1 MAASAGKQLHNR
13 MQNHTCLQRRAGVRA
28 RGGNSGY
35 GQPKGGQHH
44 RQPDDLRARFKVT
57 KLRAFCHTDSLRN
70 RHVRLK
76 LVLSDSAALI
86 CLTAPNNPLLMITS
100 TFLCDI

>member
-1 MAASAGKQLHNR
+1 MH
-13 MQNHTCLQRRAGVRA
+13 RRAGVRA
-28 RGGNSGY
+28 RGGISGY
-35 GQPKGGQHH
+35 GQLKGGQNHS
-44 RQPDDLRARFKVT
+44 QVDDLWAGFEVPEW
-57 KLRAFCHTDSLRN
+57 RAFCHTESLRN